1 MSLKVHLL
9 IITAFS
15 ILLVSPAN
23 AGSDAL
29 PSCEKKVCSDIFH
42 DKKIDQAT
50 VVVWKGEGD
59 VITSQTFELDSSAVL
74 VSESEFNK
82 KSRSSGITGEVPPA
96 PCSSGACS
104 EATTLA
110 YEAADEIIT
119 VIMTFV
125 YYDGHLIDVYP
136 SERRTEEPFE
146 VKQ

>member
-1 MSLKVHLL
+1 MSLKVHPL
-9 IITAFS
+9 IITALS
-15 ILLVSPAN
+15 ILLVSFAN
-23 AGSDAL
+23 AGSDGL
-29 PSCEKKVCSDIFH
+29 PSCEKTACSDIFH

-50 VVVWKGEGD
+50 VAVWEGERD

-74 VSESEFNK
+74 VSESEFIK
-82 KSRSSGITGEVPPA
+82 KSRSSGVIDEVPPA

-125 YYDGHLIDVYP
+125 YYDGYLIDVHP
-136 SERRTEEPFE
+136 VDRRTEKPFA